1 MLLSVCKRF
10 PNVEKAPRP
19 IALLG
24 QQFQIQNLTALKPLQ
39 QLEFMILN
47 ISTVR

>member
-1 MLLSVCKRF
+1 MSKPTQCLAHVRM
-10 PNVEKAPRP
+10 
-19 IALLG
+19 

-47 ISTVR
+47 ISTDR